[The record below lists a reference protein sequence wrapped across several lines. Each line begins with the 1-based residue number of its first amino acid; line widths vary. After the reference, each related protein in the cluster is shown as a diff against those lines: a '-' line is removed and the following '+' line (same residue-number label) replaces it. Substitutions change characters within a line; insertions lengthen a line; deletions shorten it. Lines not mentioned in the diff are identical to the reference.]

1 MRALTM
7 IVALVLAPSAPAAAQ
22 SGLAGALERQDSQRA
37 LQQSEQ
43 RREIDVQRHDLQRQL
58 DRGRL
63 QQLIDRQ
70 QTLRQAPIPCPFD
83 RPPAGC

>member
-7 IVALVLAPSAPAAAQ
+7 IVALVLALSAPAAAQ
-22 SGLAGALERQDSQRA
+22 SGLAGALERQDAQRA

-43 RREIDVQRHDLQRQL
+43 RREIDLQRHDLQRQL
-58 DRGRL
+58 DQGRL

-70 QTLRQAPIPCPFD
+70 QTLRQAPLPCPYD
-83 RPPAGC
+83 RPPVGC